1 MTTLS
6 NKNGFTFTLE
16 NGIATLNGHPFTK
29 KIRRSNNYAD
39 QICIGDGVHQYNFK
53 VENASQ
59 WDEID
64 AFNSKLNIDKST
76 ASKSTRAY
84 ASKKKMEIYLSN
96 DAMLDDPYAPSTVA
110 KYRGIMT
117 ARQVSVDVYCKEVID
132 DIKKLEEKL
141 ATMRKFHAEAVAY
154 DDETIDTELTKIR
167 ENHNKEVRLAKI
179 KSLSGEELLAL
190 LGDKML

>member
-16 NGIATLNGHPFTK
+16 DGIATLNGHPFTK

-39 QICIGDGVHQYNFK
+39 QICIGDGIHQYNFK
-53 VENASQ
+53 VESSSQ

-64 AFNSKLNIDKST
+64 AFNSKLNLDKST
-76 ASKSTRAY
+76 ASKSTRAH
-84 ASKKKMEIYLSN
+84 ASKKNAEIYLSN
-96 DAMLDDPYAPSTVA
+96 DAMLDDPYAPTDVA

-117 ARQVSVDVYCKEVID
+117 ARQVSADVYCKEILD
-132 DIKKLEEKL
+132 DIAKLEKKL

-154 DDETIDTELTKIR
+154 DDATLDAELTKIR
-167 ENHNKEVRLAKI
+167 EKHNAEVRLAKI

-190 LGDKML
+190 IGDKLL

>member
-76 ASKSTRAY
+76 ASKSTRAN
-84 ASKKKMEIYLSN
+84 ASKKNMEIYLSN
-96 DAMLDDPYAPSTVA
+96 DAMLDDPYAPTDVA

-117 ARQVSVDVYCKEVID
+117 ARQVSVDAYCKEVID

-141 ATMRKFHAEAVAY
+141 ATMRAFHAEAVAY
-154 DDETIDTELTKIR
+154 NDETIDAELTKIR

-179 KSLSGEELLAL
+179 KSMSRTELLAL
-190 LGDKML
+190 IGDKLL

>member
-53 VENASQ
+53 VENADQ
-59 WDEID
+59 WDEIN
-64 AFNSKLNIDKST
+64 AYNSKLAIDKST
-76 ASKSTRAY
+76 ASRVTRAY
-84 ASKKKMEIYLSN
+84 ASKKNMEIYLSN
-96 DAMLDDPYAPSTVA
+96 SAMLDDAYAPTDVA
-110 KYRGIMT
+110 KYRGILT
-117 ARQVSVDVYCKEVID
+117 AKQVSVDVYCKEVLD
-132 DIKKLEEKL
+132 DIAKLEEKL
-141 ATMRKFHAEAVAY
+141 ATMRAFHAEAVAY
-154 DDETIDTELTKIR
+154 DDATIDAELTKIR
-167 ENHNKEVRLAKI
+167 EKHNTEVRLAKI

-190 LGDKML
+190 IGDKML